1 MTRFNVI
8 ALITHT
14 ASISPDGRTLL
25 SVGDSNKVYFHAI
38 SGGSRLT
45 FSPLCVLSLPPPT
58 ITAPSY
64 HSNSLAASFSTA
76 FSADGAK
83 FAVAS
88 QEGVVTVWDV
98 RSTKPL
104 KVYETD
110 KTRLPS
116 GSGNG
121 GATGWMSDDPWDWT
135 RGSSKAPGWS
145 VRSVKF
151 SAGQGHETMAFT
163 EVCLNFRKKAAYLYV
178 ISTPHSCMWS
188 MPELLK
194 PKKLFACPL
203 QSGLTT
209 LPLNLQHV
217 LQLSH
222 LDLHLHVDAL
232 WSQAFLLGPQVA

>member
-1 MTRFNVI
+1 MFLLTTVRGTVLFIIILLTTRS
-8 ALITHT
+8 

-25 SVGDSNKVYFHAI
+25 SVGDSNKVYFHEI

-45 FSPLCVLSLPPPT
+45 FSPVCTLSLPSPT
-58 ITAPSY
+58 AIAPSY

-88 QEGVVTVWDV
+88 QEGVVAVWDV

-110 KTRLPS
+110 KMRLPS

-121 GATGWMSDDPWDWT
+121 GASGWLSDDPWEWT
-135 RGSSKAPGWS
+135 RGSSRAPGWS

-151 SAGQGHETMAFT
+151 SVGQGRETMAFT
-163 EVCLNFRKKAAYLYV
+163 EVCLIHIALKV
-178 ISTPHSCMWS
+178 INVDKSPAHVV
-188 MPELLK
+188 L
-194 PKKLFACPL
+194 ACSRRPI
-203 QSGLTT
+203 
-209 LPLNLQHV
+209 
-217 LQLSH
+217 
-222 LDLHLHVDAL
+222 
-232 WSQAFLLGPQVA
+232 F